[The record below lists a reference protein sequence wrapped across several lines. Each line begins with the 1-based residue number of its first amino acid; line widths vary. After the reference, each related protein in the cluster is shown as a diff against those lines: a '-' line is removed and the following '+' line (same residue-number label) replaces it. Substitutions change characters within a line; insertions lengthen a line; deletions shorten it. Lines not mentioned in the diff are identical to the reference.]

1 MDAPFN
7 TLDVLPLILNQKYHL
22 DRYNYNIDAHS
33 YHLCCLVIQVP
44 IKRNYQY
51 ILRQSFFVIEIALLL
66 LHTVW

>member
-7 TLDVLPLILNQKYHL
+7 TLDVLQLILNQKYHL
-22 DRYNYNIDAHS
+22 DGYNYNIDAHS

-51 ILRQSFFVIEIALLL
+51 ILR
-66 LHTVW
+66 